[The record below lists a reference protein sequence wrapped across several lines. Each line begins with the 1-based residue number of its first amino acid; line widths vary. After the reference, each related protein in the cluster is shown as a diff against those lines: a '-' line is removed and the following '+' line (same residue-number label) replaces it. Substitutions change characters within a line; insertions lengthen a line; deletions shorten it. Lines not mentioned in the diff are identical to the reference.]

1 LPRGLSVG
9 PSLSPAWLWASVG
22 IFVANHTGPYLLIW
36 VVLSVAPHVACSA
49 ALSTPSNGPCVASAL
64 GPARRPRQAGARP
77 DRASNAVQP
86 RGPGLAPGPDPGGRG
101 APGGPG
107 GRHPRHRRR

>member
-1 LPRGLSVG
+1 
-9 PSLSPAWLWASVG
+9 VG

-86 RGPGLAPGPDPGGRG
+86 RGPGLAPARDRVRLGTLGVPGY
-101 APGGPG
+101 
-107 GRHPRHRRR
+107 RHPGYG